1 MPKHAVLFPGQGS
14 QVVGMGK
21 DLYDSNSEVRKW
33 FELANKLLGF
43 SLTDIMFNGPQ
54 ESLTQTEYTQPA
66 IYLHS
71 VASYF
76 AHGLKA
82 DMVAGHSLGEFSAL
96 TAANVISFEDGI
108 KLVRLRGE
116 SMQKAGNDFPG
127 AMAAVIGLN
136 DKQIE
141 DICSETSKIIGEPVV
156 AANFNSPGQVVIS
169 GNSDAV
175 EDAMVRFKQAGCR
188 IVKRLPVSGAFHSP
202 LMQSAYQTLSDAL
215 EDIEFNDA
223 VCPVYSNYTSLPTTD
238 PSVLKSNAL
247 NQLLNPVRWTQTL
260 IHMYDDGARTF
271 TECGPGNVLK
281 GLTQRT
287 LQDIEF
293 QSVE

>member
-1 MPKHAVLFPGQGS
+1 MSKQAVLFPGQGS

-21 DLYDSNSEVRKW
+21 DLYDSNPEVRKW
-33 FELANKLLGF
+33 FELTNDLLGF
-43 SLTDIMFNGPQ
+43 SLTDIMFNGPL
-54 ESLTQTEYTQPA
+54 ETLTQTEYTQPA

-71 VASYF
+71 VATYF
-76 AHGLKA
+76 AYGLKA

-96 TAANVISFEDGI
+96 TAAKVINFEDGI
-108 KLVRLRGE
+108 KLVRLRGQ

-127 AMAAVIGLN
+127 AMAAVIGLS
-136 DKQIE
+136 DDVIE
-141 DICSETSKIIGEPVV
+141 NICKTSSNIIGEPVV
-156 AANFNSPGQVVIS
+156 AANYNSPGQVVIS

-175 EDAMVRFKQAGCR
+175 EDAMSRMKEAGCR

-215 EDIEFNDA
+215 ESIEFSEA

-238 PSVLKSNAL
+238 PVILKANAL
-247 NQLLNPVRWTQTL
+247 NQLLNPVCWTQTL
-260 IHMYDDGARTF
+260 LHMYDDGARKF
-271 TECGPGNVLK
+271 LECGPGNVLK

-293 QSVE
+293 QSID

>member
-127 AMAAVIGLN
+127 AMAAVIGLT

-175 EDAMVRFKQAGCR
+175 EDAMTRFKEAGCR

-215 EDIEFNDA
+215 EEIAFSDA
-223 VCPVYSNYTSLPTTD
+223 VCPVYTNYTSLPTTD